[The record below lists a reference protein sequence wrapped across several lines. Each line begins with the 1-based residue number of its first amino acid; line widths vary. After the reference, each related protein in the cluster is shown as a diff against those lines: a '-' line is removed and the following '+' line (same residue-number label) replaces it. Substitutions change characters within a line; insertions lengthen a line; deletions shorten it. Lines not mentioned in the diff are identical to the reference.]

1 MDYNLFTGDFL
12 QASFIKIMHTDIIFY
27 TKGLGREAYRV
38 IKISGS
44 ATLNGLCKAILDSFD
59 FTDDHLYE
67 FCMDNKMHSRDS
79 YQSSTKMDGR
89 SAEIKIDKLGLKEK
103 QKFSLHYDFGD
114 DWMFVINVQKIQEE
128 AGKCKTCVVKSKGK
142 VEQYPDF
149 EDLEDDD
156 WEMEFGENDEEEDE
170 DECDEETKKIIDKL
184 FR

>member
-1 MDYNLFTGDFL
+1 
-12 QASFIKIMHTDIIFY
+12 
-27 TKGLGREAYRV
+27 
-38 IKISGS
+38 
-44 ATLNGLCKAILDSFD
+44 
-59 FTDDHLYE
+59 
-67 FCMDNKMHSRDS
+67 
-79 YQSSTKMDGR
+79 
-89 SAEIKIDKLGLKEK
+89 
-103 QKFSLHYDFGD
+103 
-114 DWMFVINVQKIQEE
+114 MFVINVQKIQEE

>member
-1 MDYNLFTGDFL
+1 MV
-12 QASFIKIMHTDIIFY
+12 Y
-27 TKGLGREAYRV
+27 TMKVYPKGRGREAYRV

-44 ATLNGLCKAILDSFD
+44 ATLNGLCKVILDSFD

-67 FCMDNKMHSRDS
+67 FCMDNKMYSRDS
-79 YQSSTKMDGR
+79 YQSAAKTGGR
-89 SAEIKIDKLGLKEK
+89 SAKIKIDKLGLNEK

-128 AGKCKTCVVKSKGK
+128 AGKCEPCVVKSKGK

-156 WEMEFGENDEEEDE
+156 WEMEFVENDEEEDE
-170 DECDEETKKIIDKL
+170 DECDEETKELIDKL
-184 FR
+184 FRQKNR

>member
-1 MDYNLFTGDFL
+1 MV
-12 QASFIKIMHTDIIFY
+12 Y
-27 TKGLGREAYRV
+27 TMKVYPKGLGREAYRV

-67 FCMDNKMHSRDS
+67 FCMDNKMYSRDS
-79 YQSSTKMDGR
+79 YQSATKMGGR

-103 QKFSLHYDFGD
+103 QKFSVELLFNIFQY

-149 EDLEDDD
+149 EDLEDD
-156 WEMEFGENDEEEDE
+156 WEMEFGENDEEE